1 MDKTLVFS
9 IVGIVLLIIVI
20 FLFMKNRNRNR
31 KDDNSMEEFIITEEE
46 DNKSSQK
53 KEPEINITAVDFKIV
68 GNKDKY
74 TISFKGDK
82 IQFFVKDNEIVG
94 FLDVEKANKIY
105 YYEKDE
111 IKEGEDKNV

>member
-1 MDKTLVFS
+1 MDKTLIFS
-9 IVGIVLLIIVI
+9 VVGIILLIIVI
-20 FLFMKNRNRNR
+20 FLFIKNR
-31 KDDNSMEEFIITEEE
+31 KKSDDNSMEEFIITEE

-53 KEPEINITAVDFKIV
+53 KEPEINITATDFKVV

-105 YYEKDE
+105 YYEKAKV
-111 IKEGEDKNV
+111 KEGEDKNV

>member
-1 MDKTLVFS
+1 MNKILVFS
-9 IVGIVLLIIVI
+9 IVGVIILIV
-20 FLFMKNRNRNR
+20 FLFFFIKNR
-31 KDDNSMEEFIITEEE
+31 KKSDDNSMEEFIISQEE
-46 DNKSSQK
+46 NNKKSSQK
-53 KEPEINITAVDFKIV
+53 REPKINIIAVDFKVV

-82 IQFFVKDNEIVG
+82 IQFFVKNNEIVG

>member
-1 MDKTLVFS
+1 MDKILILS
-9 IVGIVLLIIVI
+9 IVGIILLIIVI
-20 FLFMKNRNRNR
+20 FLFIKNR
-31 KDDNSMEEFIITEEE
+31 KKSDDNSMEEFIITEEN
-46 DNKSSQK
+46 NKSSQK

-74 TISFKGDK
+74 TISFKGDR

-111 IKEGEDKNV
+111 VKEGEDKNV

>member
-1 MDKTLVFS
+1 MDKTLIFS
-9 IVGIVLLIIVI
+9 VVGIILLIIMI
-20 FLFMKNRNRNR
+20 FLFMRN
-31 KDDNSMEEFIITEEE
+31 KKKSDDNSMEEFIITEE

-53 KEPEINITAVDFKIV
+53 KEPEINTTATDFKVV

-82 IQFFVKDNEIVG
+82 IQFFVKNNEIVG

-111 IKEGEDKNV
+111 IREGEDKNV

>member
-1 MDKTLVFS
+1 MDKTLIFS
-9 IVGIVLLIIVI
+9 VVGIILLIIVI
-20 FLFMKNRNRNR
+20 FLFIKNR
-31 KDDNSMEEFIITEEE
+31 KKSDDNSMEEFIISQEE
-46 DNKSSQK
+46 NNKKSSQK
-53 KEPEINITAVDFKIV
+53 REPKINIIAVDFKVV

-111 IKEGEDKNV
+111 IREGEDKNV

>member
-1 MDKTLVFS
+1 MNKTFIFS
-9 IVGIVLLIIVI
+9 IVGIVFLIVVI
-20 FLFMKNRNRNR
+20 FFFIKNR
-31 KDDNSMEEFIITEEE
+31 KKSEDNSMEEFIIIEQE

-53 KEPEINITAVDFKIV
+53 KEPEINIIATDFKV
-68 GNKDKY
+68 LGNKDKY

>member
-1 MDKTLVFS
+1 MDKKIIFS
-9 IVGIVLLIIVI
+9 IVGIILLIIVI
-20 FLFMKNRNRNR
+20 FLFMKNR
-31 KDDNSMEEFIITEEE
+31 KKSDDNSMEEFIISKEE

-53 KEPEINITAVDFKIV
+53 KEPEINITATDFKVV

-94 FLDVEKANKIY
+94 FLDVEKNNKIY

>member
-1 MDKTLVFS
+1 MDKTFIFS
-9 IVGIVLLIIVI
+9 IVGIVFLIVVI
-20 FLFMKNRNRNR
+20 FFFIKNR
-31 KDDNSMEEFIITEEE
+31 KKSDDNSMEEFIITEE

-53 KEPEINITAVDFKIV
+53 KEPEINITATDFKVV

-82 IQFFVKDNEIVG
+82 IQFFVKDNEIIG
-94 FLDVEKANKIY
+94 FLDVEKNNKIY

>member
-1 MDKTLVFS
+1 MDKTLIFS
-9 IVGIVLLIIVI
+9 VVGIILLIIVI
-20 FLFMKNRNRNR
+20 FLYVKN
-31 KDDNSMEEFIITEEE
+31 KKKSDDNLMEEFIITEQE

-53 KEPEINITAVDFKIV
+53 KEPEINIIATDFKVV

-82 IQFFVKDNEIVG
+82 IQFFVKDDEIVG
-94 FLDVEKANKIY
+94 FLDVEKNSKIY

-111 IKEGEDKNV
+111 VKEGEDKNV

>member
-1 MDKTLVFS
+1 MDKTLIFS
-9 IVGIVLLIIVI
+9 VVGIILLIIVI
-20 FLFMKNRNRNR
+20 FLFMKNR
-31 KDDNSMEEFIITEEE
+31 KKSDDNSMEEFIISKEE

-53 KEPEINITAVDFKIV
+53 KEPEINITATDFKIV

-94 FLDVEKANKIY
+94 FLDVEKNNKIY

>member
-1 MDKTLVFS
+1 MDKTLIFS
-9 IVGIVLLIIVI
+9 VVGIILLIIVI
-20 FLFMKNRNRNR
+20 FLFIKNR
-31 KDDNSMEEFIITEEE
+31 KKSDDNSMKEFIISKEE

-53 KEPEINITAVDFKIV
+53 KEPEINITATDFKVV

>member
-1 MDKTLVFS
+1 MDNILIFS
-9 IVGIVLLIIVI
+9 IVGIILLIIVI
-20 FLFMKNRNRNR
+20 FLFMKNRNR
-31 KDDNSMEEFIITEEE
+31 KDDNSMEEFIITEE

-53 KEPEINITAVDFKIV
+53 KEPEINISAVYFKFV
-68 GNKDKY
+68 GNKDNS

-82 IQFFVKDNEIVG
+82 IQFFVKNNEIVG

-111 IKEGEDKNV
+111 IREGEDKNV

>member
-1 MDKTLVFS
+1 MDKILILS
-9 IVGIVLLIIVI
+9 IVGIILLIIVI
-20 FLFMKNRNRNR
+20 FLFIKNR
-31 KDDNSMEEFIITEEE
+31 KKSDDNSMEEFIITEEN
-46 DNKSSQK
+46 NKSSQK
-53 KEPEINITAVDFKIV
+53 KEPEINITATDFKVV

-111 IKEGEDKNV
+111 IREGEDKNV

>member
-1 MDKTLVFS
+1 MDKILILS
-9 IVGIVLLIIVI
+9 IVGIILLIIVI
-20 FLFMKNRNRNR
+20 FLFMKNRNR

-53 KEPEINITAVDFKIV
+53 KEREINITAVDFKIV
-68 GNKDKY
+68 GNKDIY
-74 TISFKGDK
+74 TISFKGDR
-82 IQFFVKDNEIVG
+82 IQFFVKENESVG

-111 IKEGEDKNV
+111 VKEGEDKNV

>member
-1 MDKTLVFS
+1 MDKTLIFS
-9 IVGIVLLIIVI
+9 VVGIILLIIVI
-20 FLFMKNRNRNR
+20 FLFIKNR
-31 KDDNSMEEFIITEEE
+31 KKSDDNSMEEFIITEEN
-46 DNKSSQK
+46 NKSSQK

-74 TISFKGDK
+74 TISFKGDR

-105 YYEKDE
+105 YYEKAE
-111 IKEGEDKNV
+111 VKEGEDKNV

>member
-1 MDKTLVFS
+1 MDKTLIFS
-9 IVGIVLLIIVI
+9 VVGIILLIIVI
-20 FLFMKNRNRNR
+20 FLFIKNR
-31 KDDNSMEEFIITEEE
+31 KKSDDNSMEEFIITEEN
-46 DNKSSQK
+46 NKSSQK
-53 KEPEINITAVDFKIV
+53 KEPEINITAVDFKVV
-68 GNKDKY
+68 GNTDKY

-111 IKEGEDKNV
+111 IREGEDKNV